1 VSESA
6 PRIARQRRAGPS
18 PEHPLMTVN
27 QAAAVLGCSSMTIRR
42 RIDARQF
49 PAVKIGCKALV
60 PRAFVDAL
68 LRAASAGETVVVE
81 EFVRTWSLTGPG
93 GAA

>member
-1 VSESA
+1 MHESES
-6 PRIARQRRAGPS
+6 RITRQRRTGTMPD
-18 PEHPLMTVN
+18 HPLMTVS
-27 QAAAVLGCSSMTIRR
+27 QAAAMLGCSSMTIRR

-60 PRAFVDAL
+60 PRAFIEALVDA
-68 LRAASAGETVVVE
+68 AGAGQTVVVE
-81 EFVRTWSLTGPG
+81 EFVRTWSAGPG

>member
-1 VSESA
+1 MSESK
-6 PRIARQRRAGPS
+6 PRIARQRRAGTL

-27 QAAAVLGCSSMTIRR
+27 QAAALLGCSSMTIRR

-68 LRAASAGETVVVE
+68 LQAAAAGQTVVVE
-81 EFVRTWSLTGPG
+81 EFVRTWSVTP
-93 GAA
+93 